1 MKIVQRKQWITITTI
16 VAWIIVLGILIKGIQ
31 SAIFYFN
38 HETTNDAQVVEYINP
53 VIARVGGYISEVRF
67 NDFDQVKKGDTL
79 LIINN
84 EEYRLDAN
92 QIGAEL
98 MKQTAN
104 DQVIN
109 QQIQTLSAE
118 AEEAKERINAAKAQ
132 VWKQQLEYERYE
144 KLYEQKS
151 TTAQQLEQV
160 KATLEVYKST
170 LMQAEQHYLVAK
182 AKIDN
187 LKQEKF
193 VVKAEQSRLNEL
205 HQRKY
210 LDVGYTVITAPYDG
224 RLGKRKIEK
233 GQMVSI
239 GDHLC
244 YIVNSETPKWVMAN
258 FKETQIANFNVG
270 DTVKIVAD
278 AYPNQQFEGK
288 VLSFSPATGSSFSL
302 LPPDN
307 ATGNFVKIVQR
318 IPVKIELITLDKA
331 WKDRLLSGMN
341 VTVTIPHHK

>member
-16 VAWIIVLGILIKGIQ
+16 IAWLVVIGVLIKGIQ
-31 SAIFYFN
+31 SVFFYFN

-53 VIARVGGYISEVRF
+53 VIARVSGYISEVRF

-79 LIINN
+79 LVINN

-98 MKQTAN
+98 LKQSAN
-104 DQVIN
+104 DQVVN
-109 QQIQTLSAE
+109 KQIQTLTAE
-118 AEEAKERINAAKAQ
+118 AAEAKERINAAKAQ

-144 KLYEQKS
+144 KLYDQKS
-151 TTAQQLEQV
+151 STAQQLEQV
-160 KATLEVYKST
+160 KATLEIYKST
-170 LMQAEQHYLVAK
+170 LSEAEQHYLVAV

-187 LKQEKF
+187 LKQEKY
-193 VVKAEQSRLNEL
+193 VIKAEQSRLNEL
-205 HQRKY
+205 HQRKH

-233 GQMVSI
+233 GQMVSV

-258 FKETQIANFNVG
+258 FKETQIAHFKVG
-270 DTVKIVAD
+270 DEVTIVAD
-278 AYPNQQFEGK
+278 AYPDYTFKGK
-288 VLSFSPATGSSFSL
+288 VLSLSPATGSSFSL

-318 IPVKIELITLDKA
+318 IPVKIELVTLDKA
-331 WKDRLLSGMN
+331 WKDKLLSGMN
-341 VTVTIPHHK
+341 VTVTIPHD